1 MSDVNEGPSV
11 EVRPRARRGLLW
23 GGGTL
28 ALAGLC
34 AAAVVALRGSG
45 DSNASPTVA
54 RSGERTTGSRLGLNV
69 RLDPRGRS
77 VSVTGTLASAAQ
89 ADLVRSA
96 AYGIDSE
103 AKIDVKAPDGG
114 RATSSQERSVGQL
127 VALMSALP
135 SHMSTA
141 QVTLNDIALTVIGD
155 SRGRSTKADMARL
168 FDRMEASGIYVRRN
182 IVVPCEA
189 TTSACLGRE
198 VARSIGP
205 SGVQFDAGSADL
217 SGVGYEAVEDV
228 SFLLGANPGARVV
241 ITGRTRPGGGSAR
254 LATDRAEEVASV
266 ITDHEIDPSRV
277 TIRTAPG
284 GGDRVEIRLSA

>member
-1 MSDVNEGPSV
+1 MSELQEHPNAGNRSG
-11 EVRPRARRGLLW
+11 RRALLW
-23 GGGTL
+23 GGGAV

-34 AAAVVALRGSG
+34 AVAVVALRGGDGSG
-45 DSNASPTVA
+45 P
-54 RSGERTTGSRLGLNV
+54 TGSQSSDARTGPHKLGLNV
-69 RLDPRGRS
+69 RLDPRGRT
-77 VSVTGTLASAAQ
+77 VSVRGTLPSAAQ

-103 AKIDVKAPDGG
+103 ATIDLTAPDG
-114 RATSSQERSVGQL
+114 ATATGSQERSVGQL

-141 QVTLNDIALTVIGD
+141 EVTLNDIALTVIGD

-182 IVVPCEA
+182 IAVPCK
-189 TTSACLGRE
+189 TSAAACLGIE
-198 VARSIGP
+198 VERSIGP
-205 SGVQFDAGSADL
+205 SGVRFDAGSSAL

-228 SFLLGANPGARVV
+228 SFLLGANPGVRVV
-241 ITGRTRPGGGSAR
+241 VVGRARATGGPQR
-254 LATDRAEEVASV
+254 LAKARADEVAAV

-277 TIRTAPG
+277 TVRTAPG
-284 GGDRVEIRLSA
+284 GGDRVEISLSA